1 MISGN
6 HFPPN
11 PHVWLQRK
19 MKFSRNSFPVDEYLL
34 FYTLIF
40 GSNHFQKEREREKE
54 RERRESP
61 DWREGEEKERAGDW
75 RGARSSDEREERAG
89 DWRGAR
95 SSDRRSTSSA
105 IVDRDCRSRSSIAPL
120 VGRSHRSHL
129 RSRFSRA
136 ISSSPPLRDLN
147 LTGLDEFFC
156 WVLFLL
162 WMSVELIHYLHVYS
176 WGSVWKIGH
185 VKHFL

>member
-1 MISGN
+1 MALALFSSYGIDCNRMMNLSLRVRLFWVKMISGN

-19 MKFSRNSFPVDEYLL
+19 MKFSENSFSVDQYLL
-34 FYTLIF
+34 LWLENDFTLSFSLQIIS
-40 GSNHFQKEREREKE
+40 GEREKE
-54 RERRESP
+54 KREPRSERERGRR
-61 DWREGEEKERAGDW
+61 DFAGD
-75 RGARSSDEREERAG
+75 RTTRQL
-89 DWRGAR
+89 
-95 SSDRRSTSSA
+95 TSA
-105 IVDRDCRSRSSIAPL
+105 L
-120 VGRSHRSHL
+120 VGRSHRSRL
-129 RSRFSRA
+129 RSRLHRT
-136 ISSSPPLRDLN
+136 ISSSPPPSDLN
-147 LTGLDEFFC
+147 LTEFDEFFC